1 MTTASGIG
9 LTTVQK
15 TQMSQT
21 QIQSLEILSMDRD
34 ELGALL
40 QNEYIENPMMDC
52 KDSSSFSGA
61 DNIESHYEHTVSY
74 GKTYDEIVEE
84 EDQRRRDMPSPDA
97 DAVKDFLLFQLPIR
111 EYEHVWPL
119 MEYMTDCLDEYGYF
133 SDSLSDV
140 AEKTGY
146 SEEMVKSTLS
156 VLKTL
161 EPCGIFA
168 KDLSECLLLQLAA
181 DGKEDGNAAKIIRS
195 GHLED
200 IAAGKISR
208 ISRSLGLTTAEVRL
222 AIEDISL
229 LKPRPLS
236 GIGSGKSHYIVPD
249 ILLSRNGGE
258 WTAELNDDWVENYRV
273 NDYYLHMMAE
283 VQDEELK
290 EYFRTR
296 LERVRFLL
304 ASIASRRR
312 TILSIASAAAAIQ
325 SDYLSGEGPLRP
337 LAMNEIADQ
346 LSVHP
351 STVSRAV
358 RGKTI
363 QYPGGTIPFRAL
375 FRAAALK
382 SSETAIDSG
391 SVKDRIR
398 DLIAGENTKKPL
410 SDEALSKILK
420 GEGIRISR
428 RTVAA
433 YREEMNIPSSFNR
446 KA

>member
-1 MTTASGIG
+1 MTIGSGIG

-52 KDSSSFSGA
+52 KDSGSSSGT
-61 DNIESHYEHTVSY
+61 DNIESHYEHTVTY
-74 GKTYDEIVEE
+74 GKTYEEIIEE
-84 EDQRRRDMPSPDA
+84 EDERQRDMPSPDA
-97 DAVKDFLLFQLPIR
+97 DEVKDYLLFQLPMR
-111 EYEHVWPL
+111 EYEEVWPL

-133 SDSLSDV
+133 SDSVSDV

-146 SEEMVKSTLS
+146 PEEIVKSTLS

-168 KDLSECLLLQLAA
+168 KDLRECLLLQLAA
-181 DGKEDGNAAKIIRS
+181 SRKEEGNAARIIRS

-200 IAAGKISR
+200 IAAGKISL
-208 ISRSLGLTTAEVRL
+208 ISRSLGLSTAEVRL
-222 AIEDISL
+222 AIEEISL

-236 GIGSGKSHYIVPD
+236 GIRSGKSHYIVPD
-249 ILLSRNGGE
+249 ILLSRNGKE
-258 WTAELNDDWVENYRV
+258 WTAELNDEWVENYRV
-273 NDYYLHMMAE
+273 NDYYLHMMSE
-283 VQDEELK
+283 VHDEELK
-290 EYFRTR
+290 EYFRSR

-312 TILSIASAAAAIQ
+312 TIISIASAAAAVQ
-325 SDYLSGEGPLRP
+325 SAFLSGEGPLKP
-337 LAMNEIADQ
+337 LTMNEIADQ

-375 FRAAALK
+375 FRVPVLK
-382 SSETAIDSG
+382 SSEAAIG
-391 SVKDRIR
+391 SDGVKEKIR
-398 DLIAGENTKKPL
+398 SLIAEENPKKPL
-410 SDEALSKILK
+410 SDDALSKKLK
-420 GEGIRISR
+420 EAGISVSR